1 MDLFTA
7 IRDVVH
13 EILRVEP
20 LTRVQYGT
28 FTGTHMRIDALP
40 LDLPMSF
47 IEIPSALQSFEA
59 TISCELTEGDGVE
72 IEGSGSVRKIK
83 LTDAPVTV
91 KRGGLKAGDKVTLL
105 RHSGGQKFTV
115 LDKL

>member
-40 LDLPMSF
+40 LDLPMDM
-47 IEIPSALQSFEA
+47 IEIPPSLKSFEA
-59 TISCELTEGDGVE
+59 TMSCELTEGQGVE

-83 LTDAPVTV
+83 LTDVPVTIT
-91 KRGGLKAGDKVTLL
+91 RGLKPGDKVTLL
-105 RHSGGQKFTV
+105 RHNGGQKFSV

>member
-1 MDLFTA
+1 MDMLSVVED
-7 IRDVVH
+7 IVH

-40 LDLPMSF
+40 LDLPMDM
-47 IEIPSALQSFEA
+47 IEIPPSLQSFEA
-59 TISCELTEGDGVE
+59 TMSCALTEGQGVE
-72 IEGSGSVRKIK
+72 ITGSGSVRKIT
-83 LTDAPVTV
+83 LTDVPVTLT
-91 KRGGLKAGDKVTLL
+91 RGLKPGNKVTLL
-105 RHSGGQKFTV
+105 RHNGGQKFTV

>member
-28 FTGTHMRIDALP
+28 YTGSAMRIDALP
-40 LDLPMSF
+40 LDIPMDM
-47 IEIPSALQSFEA
+47 IDIPPSLQTFEA
-59 TISCELTEGDGVE
+59 TMSCELTEGAGVE
-72 IEGSGSVRKIK
+72 ITGSGTVQKIR
-83 LTDAPVTV
+83 LTDVPVTIT
-91 KRGGLKAGDKVTLL
+91 RGLKPGDKVTLL
-105 RHSGGQKFTV
+105 RHSGGQRFSV
-115 LDKL
+115 LDKI

>member
-7 IRDVVH
+7 IRDIVH

-40 LDLPMSF
+40 LDLPMDM
-47 IEIPSALQSFEA
+47 IEIPPALQSFEA
-59 TISCELTEGDGVE
+59 TMSCELTEGQGVE
-72 IEGSGSVRKIK
+72 IEGSGSVRKIT
-83 LTDAPVTV
+83 LTDVPVTLT
-91 KRGGLKAGDKVTLL
+91 RGLKPGDKVTLL
-105 RHSGGQKFTV
+105 RHYGGQRFTV
-115 LDKL
+115 LEKL

>member
-28 FTGTHMRIDALP
+28 YTGTVMRIDALP
-40 LDLPMSF
+40 LDIPMDM
-47 IEIPSALQSFEA
+47 IEIPPSLQTIEA
-59 TISCELTEGDGVE
+59 TISCELTEGQGVE
-72 IEGSGSVRKIK
+72 ITGTGTVRKIK
-83 LTDAPVTV
+83 LTDVPVTIT
-91 KRGGLKAGDKVTLL
+91 RGLKPGDKVTLL
-105 RHSGGQKFTV
+105 RHCGGQRFSV
-115 LDKL
+115 LDKI